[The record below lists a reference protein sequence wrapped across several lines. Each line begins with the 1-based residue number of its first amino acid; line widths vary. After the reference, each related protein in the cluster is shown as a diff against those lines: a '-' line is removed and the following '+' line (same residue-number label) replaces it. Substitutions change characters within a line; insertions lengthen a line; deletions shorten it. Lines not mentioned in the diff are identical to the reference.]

1 MLSINATNP
10 LTEIVNQPPP
20 TVPPTNKTNFAGNL
34 GRKIK
39 TTKEAKEDV
48 HQIHKGGKSIGENSS
63 ATDDTKRKRRGVT
76 NIDELD
82 RMLEADTQVLLNM
95 KKDIHQSQHQEVL
108 LSLLILLLLQLSSL
122 LSLSLGIKS

>member
-1 MLSINATNP
+1 MLSVNTTNP

-20 TVPPTNKTNFAGNL
+20 TGPPTSKTNFAGNL

-63 ATDDTKRKRRGVT
+63 ATDDTKRKRRDVT

-82 RMLEADTQVLLNM
+82 RMLEAGTQVLLNM
-95 KKDIHQSQHQEVL
+95 KKDIHQSQNQEVY
-108 LSLLILLLLQLSSL
+108 
-122 LSLSLGIKS
+122 